1 MANLEAIKYVRDL
14 MTVGVLTCSADTPI
28 LEIAR
33 RLLDQAL
40 DDMVVLEEG
49 HAIGVISPAEL
60 IQALTRP
67 NFDDL
72 KASDV
77 MRDGVAQTPPEI
89 PLEAAA
95 QIMLDLGVRSLF
107 VMHHAGGIE
116 YPAAV
121 LSYRHLLRY
130 MTASSVDDLK
140 DLGISAQRQMPL
152 ESFIKRRDLARGK
165 HMGKK

>member
-1 MANLEAIKYVRDL
+1 MAHLEAIKYVRDL

-60 IQALTRP
+60 IQALTHP
-67 NFDDL
+67 DFDDL
-72 KASDV
+72 RARDV

-130 MTASSVDDLK
+130 MTASSSDDLK

-152 ESFIKRRDLARGK
+152 ESFIKRRDEARSR
-165 HMGKK
+165 HLGKK

>member
-1 MANLEAIKYVRDL
+1 MANLEEIKYVRDL
-14 MTVGVLTCSADTPI
+14 MTVGVMTCSADAPI

-40 DDMVVLEEG
+40 DDVVVLEEG

-60 IQALTRP
+60 IRALTRP
-67 NFDDL
+67 DFDDL
-72 KASDV
+72 KATDV
-77 MRDGVAQTPPEI
+77 MRDSVAQTPPEI

-95 QIMLDLGVRSLF
+95 QIMLDQGVRSLF

-130 MTASSVDDLK
+130 MTASSADDLK

-152 ESFIKRRDLARGK
+152 ESFIKRRDEARRK
-165 HMGKK
+165 HIGS